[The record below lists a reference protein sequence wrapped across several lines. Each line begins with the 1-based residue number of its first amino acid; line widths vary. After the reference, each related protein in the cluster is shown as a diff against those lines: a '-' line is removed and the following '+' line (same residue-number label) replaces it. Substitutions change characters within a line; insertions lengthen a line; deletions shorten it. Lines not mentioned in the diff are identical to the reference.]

1 MCYSRLRIAVRNR
14 GCLECEEASVLLA
27 SYPKEEAAEAQSLGE
42 TASTSIYRSPLW
54 TSFRAMES
62 AAADKPRFV
71 YFERFFQLPKSR
83 FTKTLWRAP
92 VSPFLSVQRSGEAR
106 ACSHE
111 AAVPVAQALREE
123 RSTDVL
129 VDSGRNSS
137 SPRKFPPFVSG
148 SREGP
153 RAAARWHT
161 PHQHAPCA
169 SE

>member
-1 MCYSRLRIAVRNR
+1 MRNR

-42 TASTSIYRSPLW
+42 TASTSIGVL
-54 TSFRAMES
+54 FG
-62 AAADKPRFV
+62 PRFAQWNLRKPTSTV
-71 YFERFFQLPKSR
+71 SFTSSVSSNCQRAVFSK
-83 FTKTLWRAP
+83 TKTLRRAP
-92 VSPFLSVQRSGEAR
+92 VSPFLFVQRSGEAR

-137 SPRKFPPFVSG
+137 SPRKFPPVVSG

-161 PHQHAPCA
+161 PHQRAPCA

>member
-1 MCYSRLRIAVRNR
+1 MRNR

-27 SYPKEEAAEAQSLGE
+27 SYPKEEAAEAQSRLGGE
-42 TASTSIYRSPLW
+42 TASASIEESALDLRL
-54 TSFRAMES
+54 FRAMES

-83 FTKTLWRAP
+83 FFKTKTLWRAFRLFF
-92 VSPFLSVQRSGEAR
+92 SFQRSGEAR

-137 SPRKFPPFVSG
+137 SPGKFPPVVSG

-161 PHQHAPCA
+161 PHQRAPCA

>member
-1 MCYSRLRIAVRNR
+1 
-14 GCLECEEASVLLA
+14 
-27 SYPKEEAAEAQSLGE
+27 
-42 TASTSIYRSPLW
+42 
-54 TSFRAMES
+54 MES

-83 FTKTLWRAP
+83 FFKNKNTLESARFAF
-92 VSPFLSVQRSGEAR
+92 SFRSNGQEAR

-137 SPRKFPPFVSG
+137 SPRKFPPVVSG

-161 PHQHAPCA
+161 PHQRAPCA